1 MPLIVR
7 GFKMARETNKL
18 KPIDEPLFG
27 YWRALFMSFYS
38 KKLYIDVG
46 KRWKGFGLLYLL
58 LLVSLWAI
66 PFAIKMIIGFND
78 VYYRQLTQPL
88 SSIPKIYIQNG
99 EVVFD
104 KPMPYI
110 IKNHLDEVVLIVD
123 TTNKITTFSKEYPDL
138 TVLINKDKISLR
150 MPKLHFLGSDQSGEN
165 PNKPIVQQFIAGEN
179 FVFDG
184 KRIVNQAEFTRW
196 KIIIQVMIYPIVTVI
211 FMGLFSVLFLVFGF
225 LGQLFSNIFFSF
237 QLTVVQSI
245 RVLMVAS
252 TPVMLVLMGLLLFHK
267 VFPGYG
273 FYLVALLAMYFSFGV
288 YSLKSESMRMV
299 KT

>member
-1 MPLIVR
+1 
-7 GFKMARETNKL
+7 MARETNKL